1 MTSRI
6 EVLMTSPR
14 LQYPILLSILAAL
27 LTLGL
32 KYAAY
37 ALTGSVGM
45 LSDAMEAI
53 INLLA
58 SVTAFLSLLYAAK
71 PVDADH
77 TYGHEKIEFFSSG
90 LEGMLIIVAAI
101 GIGWYAVGRLLVPR
115 ELEAIEVGMVVS
127 GLATV
132 VNLVVGLLLLRVG
145 KAHDSI
151 VLEAD
156 GQHLLTDVW
165 TSLAV
170 LVSVG
175 LVRFTGVA
183 AIDPVIALIV
193 AASIAWTGIGLVR
206 RSFNGLMDHAL
217 SEEEQERAR
226 KAIGAHLGAGMD
238 FHALRTRRAG
248 SRRFADFH
256 LLVPG
261 ALTVQA
267 AHDVTERIEEAL
279 KACLPGLEVTVHIEP
294 IEEQS
299 AYNDSALLPVEEAA
313 RQAQHKN
320 TGGAA

>member
-1 MTSRI
+1 MVQRQ
-6 EVLMTSPR
+6 LRYAM
-14 LQYPILLSILAAL
+14 LLSILAAL

-37 ALTGSVGM
+37 VLTGSVGM
-45 LSDAMEAI
+45 LSDALESI

-58 SVTAFLSLLYAAK
+58 SVTAFLSLIYAAK

-90 LEGMLIIVAAI
+90 LEGMLIIVAAV
-101 GIGWYAVGRLLVPR
+101 GIAWCAVARLLAPR
-115 ELEAIEVGMVVS
+115 DLEALDLGMFLS
-127 GLATV
+127 ALATV
-132 VNLVVGLLLLRVG
+132 VNFAVGLLLLRVG
-145 KAHDSI
+145 KANDSI

-165 TSLAV
+165 TSVAV
-170 LVSVG
+170 LVSLG
-175 LVRFTGVA
+175 LVRLSGIA
-183 AIDPVIALIV
+183 AIDPLIALLV
-193 AASIAWTGIGLVR
+193 AGNIAWTGVDLVR

-217 SEEEQERAR
+217 SEAEQEQARA
-226 KAIGAHLGAGMD
+226 AIAAHLESGMD

-248 SRRFADFH
+248 PRRFADFH

-279 KACLPGLEVTVHIEP
+279 KKSLPGLEVTVHIEP

-299 AYNDSALLPVEEAA
+299 AYNDSAMLPVEEAA
-313 RQAQHKN
+313 RQAQSKQ
-320 TGGAA
+320 GGAA